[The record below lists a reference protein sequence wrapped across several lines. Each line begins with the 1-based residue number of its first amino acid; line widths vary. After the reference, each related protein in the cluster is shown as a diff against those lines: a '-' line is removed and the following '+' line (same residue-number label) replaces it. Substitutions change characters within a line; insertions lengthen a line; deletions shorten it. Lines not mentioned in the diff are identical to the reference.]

1 MWQLLIGKAVDVI
14 TGFFKSRAE
23 KQNTERALKAR
34 IELAKANGDTA
45 LELTNKEWEL
55 VKASNENGSWKDEY
69 VTLLVTAPLALLLL
83 AIGVDSWAGD
93 TAFSTRVINTIQAM
107 ATGLEI
113 DLGGLMTIVVLAAV
127 SLKGIDRLRGK

>member
-1 MWQLLIGKAVDVI
+1 MWQLLIGKAVDVLA
-14 TGFFKSRAE
+14 GFFKSRAE

-69 VTLLVTAPLALLLL
+69 ITLLVTAPLALLVL
-83 AIGVDSWAGD
+83 AIAVDSFAGH
-93 TAFSTRVINTIQAM
+93 TGFSERVIITIQAM
-107 ATGLEI
+107 VSGLNI
-113 DLGGLMTIVVLAAV
+113 NLGFLMEIVVLAAV